1 MASSPNKRWRRGTD
15 TVRTGGDGI
24 EEEKNAKEWRK
35 LKEGVIALEEK
46 GGWIEEGDDLK
57 QIEDNVAG
65 VVMGMMEDNEL
76 GTGAN
81 REEELMEGEV
91 MDEMMKAD
99 NGAR

>member
-1 MASSPNKRWRRGTD
+1 M
-15 TVRTGGDGI
+15 
-24 EEEKNAKEWRK
+24 
-35 LKEGVIALEEK
+35 
-46 GGWIEEGDDLK
+46 K
-57 QIEDNVAG
+57 QIGESLNV
-65 VVMGMMEDNEL
+65 VVEDNEL